1 MFLSEIPTVLQD
13 LICDFAWKKK
23 AAEVRD
29 VLKIVLMLKMHKLPA
44 NFYHSAV
51 WSWQDRS
58 FVPLPLIEFCP
69 LEDIRQ
75 YFNFPRIRCIL
86 MQLDF
91 RKKRVK
97 SMGNRVFWLNLF
109 ENHWFC
115 RAIRA
120 FLKILQRFPD
130 SPTVRFPQRRKNA
143 ADRVFGQVLSLRI
156 VVNGF

>member
-29 VLKIVLMLKMHKLPA
+29 VLKIVLMLKTHKLPA

-109 ENHWFC
+109 ENHWSF
-115 RAIRA
+115 AVQFGL
-120 FLKILQRFPD
+120 FLKILQR
-130 SPTVRFPQRRKNA
+130 
-143 ADRVFGQVLSLRI
+143 
-156 VVNGF
+156 

>member
-1 MFLSEIPTVLQD
+1 MFLSEIPTDLQD

-29 VLKIVLMLKMHKLPA
+29 VLKIVLMLKSHKLPA

-109 ENHWFC
+109 ENHWSF
-115 RAIRA
+115 AVQFGL
-120 FLKILQRFPD
+120 FLKILQGFPD
-130 SPTVRFPQRRKNA
+130 SPYCPTYREEEKRSGSRFWTGP
-143 ADRVFGQVLSLRI
+143 FPYELL
-156 VVNGF
+156 